1 MVKFR
6 INAVLNSSDVHDSK
20 KTNACSLIFDA
31 DDAMKPSYHG
41 SVIVLKCEKFVFDE
55 VNSSKNWRD
64 AFGFNEEPPKGAL
77 ITVNLGYK
85 AGEIMPYSEWKDW
98 CWCLLAPFL
107 IKNRK

>member
-1 MVKFR
+1 MAKYC
-6 INAVLNSSDVHDSK
+6 IKAVQKSNEVSD
-20 KTNACSLIFDA
+20 FDA

-85 AGEIMPYSEWKDW
+85 AGEIMPYSE
-98 CWCLLAPFL
+98 
-107 IKNRK
+107 